1 MSGTSESIKLAVE
14 TSRAIFCWRQ
24 WSCRILLALSRL
36 LSCSG
41 CPSTRM
47 YQECATASKPK
58 ERKRDA
64 TFLQRLPTKDQIGST
79 GGRQQPASQPK
90 CRSVMS
96 VPSAGQQRRQR
107 QHQSSQTATTTA
119 SETSNNGAITIKIN
133 RQKDHEEEEEEEED
147 EEENGTVE
155 PK

>member
-1 MSGTSESIKLAVE
+1 
-14 TSRAIFCWRQ
+14 
-24 WSCRILLALSRL
+24 
-36 LSCSG
+36 
-41 CPSTRM
+41 M

-58 ERKRDA
+58 ERERDA

-90 CRSVMS
+90 CGSVMS

-107 QHQSSQTATTTA
+107 QHQSSQTATTTTA

>member
-1 MSGTSESIKLAVE
+1 MSGTSESIASWQWKRVE
-14 TSRAIFCWRQ
+14 PFFCWRQ

-41 CPSTRM
+41 CLSRRM

-58 ERKRDA
+58 ERERDA

-90 CRSVMS
+90 CGSVMS
-96 VPSAGQQRRQR
+96 VPSAGQQRQR
-107 QHQSSQTATTTA
+107 QHQSSQATTTA

-133 RQKDHEEEEEEEED
+133 RQKDHEEEEEED